1 MNFIQKGR
9 NMFNIYPLSR
19 KIKVYGRGDETKSR
33 YFMRHQF
40 ILPATT
46 TKKLEN
52 FYWILSIVSVSA
64 KSTQTHHFRWWR
76 WWWLVGWLAEYGWGW
91 RGREFLPSTKQ
102 ARKTIHK
109 TILLKIVPKE
119 RMYNKSLPTFVTLEI
134 WDNPSET
141 AKDTYII
148 AHTSCTWCH
157 GWETCKANIEVL

>member
-1 MNFIQKGR
+1 ML
-9 NMFNIYPLSR
+9 NIYPLSR

-76 WWWLVGWLAEYGWGW
+76 WWWLAGWLNMAEDDEAESFYLQLNKQEKQSIKQFSWKLFQRKECIIKVYPHLLHW
-91 RGREFLPSTKQ
+91 KFEIIHPKLPKTRTLLLIPHVRGAMAGKHVSQ
-102 ARKTIHK
+102 
-109 TILLKIVPKE
+109 
-119 RMYNKSLPTFVTLEI
+119 TLRFF
-134 WDNPSET
+134 N
-141 AKDTYII
+141 
-148 AHTSCTWCH
+148 
-157 GWETCKANIEVL
+157 V